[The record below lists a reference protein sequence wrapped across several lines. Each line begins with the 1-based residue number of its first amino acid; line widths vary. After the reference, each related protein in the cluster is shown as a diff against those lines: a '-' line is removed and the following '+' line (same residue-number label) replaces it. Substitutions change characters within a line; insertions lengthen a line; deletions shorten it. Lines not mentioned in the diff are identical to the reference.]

1 MNKKLLCL
9 SVLPISVLLIT
20 CDNSNTIDEDIYST
34 NEYTTEVAN
43 LMVNYET
50 TLEPLNDF
58 TLKGYEDSGIKK
70 RLNLQLNQKQKLV
83 LKLLIIKKIK

>member
-9 SVLPISVLLIT
+9 SVLPISVLLIS
-20 CDNSNTIDEDIYST
+20 CDNSNAIDEDIYST

-70 RLNLQLNQKQKLV
+70 ETEPTTEPETETSV
-83 LKLLIIKKIK
+83 EIINY

>member
-1 MNKKLLCL
+1 MNKKSLCL
-9 SVLPISVLLIT
+9 SVLPISVLLIS
-20 CDNSNTIDEDIYST
+20 CDNSNAIDEDIYST

-70 RLNLQLNQKQKLV
+70 ETEPTTEPETEASV
-83 LKLLIIKKIK
+83 EIINY

>member
-9 SVLPISVLLIT
+9 SVLPISVLLIS
-20 CDNSNTIDEDIYST
+20 CDNSNAIDEDIYST

-70 RLNLQLNQKQKLV
+70 KTKPTTEPETEASV
-83 LKLLIIKKIK
+83 EIINY